1 MRRII
6 AFLCFALLVSSFF
19 TSCDFLLDIG
29 TEEPAVPSADDD
41 SNTLLGFPSNAV
53 SGESQ
58 IIEHEAYTLLYDYD
72 TLLPVWVSWHL
83 DADDIGNLERK
94 DNFRPDPL
102 LPEAY
107 QVDTD
112 DYKYGNFVRG
122 HICPNADR
130 NGNEAMQ
137 DETFYMSNIAPQNS
151 SFNSGDWQ
159 QLEKYCRDQALK
171 DYELF
176 IISGVYGKGGRNNDN
191 ELEYTYINSD
201 KETAKTLTIP
211 AHFWKVVVI
220 IPDGEGDLSRI
231 DENTVAFAV
240 DFDNARVP
248 DDLSWEDYAISIDK
262 LESLTGLDFLS
273 ALPDDIESVLESRM
287 QAGI

>member
-41 SNTLLGFPSNAV
+41 SNTLLGFPSNAG

-58 IIEHEAYTLLYDYD
+58 IIERDAYTLLYDYD

-83 DADDIGNLERK
+83 DADDFGDTERE
-94 DNFRPDPL
+94 DAFTPDPKL
-102 LPEAY
+102 LEVY
-107 QVDTD
+107 QVEYE
-112 DYKYGNFVRG
+112 DYTKSGFDRG
-122 HICPNADR
+122 HLCPNADR
-130 NGNEAMQ
+130 DITPESAA
-137 DETFYMSNIAPQNS
+137 ETYYMSNITPQNP
-151 SFNSGDWQ
+151 NLNQQDWKY
-159 QLEKYCRDQALK
+159 LEEACRGYVEK
-171 DYELF
+171 GSELF
-176 IISGVYGKGGRNNDN
+176 IIAGVYGEGGVNKSGKVLN
-191 ELEYTYINSD
+191 TYKNMDEENTTEI
-201 KETAKTLTIP
+201 TIP

-220 IPDGEGDLSRI
+220 IPDGDGDLSRI
-231 DENTVAFAV
+231 DENAVAFAV
-240 DFDNARVP
+240 DFENKPVP
-248 DDLSWEDYAISIDK
+248 DDLSWKDYAISIDT

-273 ALPDDIESVLESRM
+273 ALPDDIESALESRM